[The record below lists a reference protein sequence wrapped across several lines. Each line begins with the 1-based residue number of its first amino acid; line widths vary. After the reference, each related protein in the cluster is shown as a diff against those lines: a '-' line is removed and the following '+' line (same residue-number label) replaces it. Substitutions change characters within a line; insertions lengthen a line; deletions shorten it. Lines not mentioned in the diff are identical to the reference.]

1 MIYKMVFLKKKFYS
15 ALKQRYLQFIMINA
29 RLCSATS
36 HHCISGP
43 RRLKRD
49 LLQTDSSAHVWQ
61 SAQWDI
67 SMNLTETTSI
77 TQGCYWSLVLMCAC
91 STVRKS
97 LATPLFNVLLPRS
110 QPFMSVLKWSPAT
123 VLQAFFQSYPLD
135 NFETTTTEKLTNHS
149 MVCSVFSKKLRKLG

>member
-1 MIYKMVFLKKKFYS
+1 MQGYAVLLHIIASVVLEDSRGICFKLT
-15 ALKQRYLQFIMINA
+15 AQH
-29 RLCSATS
+29 TS
-36 HHCISGP
+36 
-43 RRLKRD
+43 
-49 LLQTDSSAHVWQ
+49 DSQ
-61 SAQWDI
+61 
-67 SMNLTETTSI
+67 LTETTTI

-91 STVRKS
+91 STVQKS

-135 NFETTTTEKLTNHS
+135 NFETTTTEKPTNHS